1 MLPFLDQMPI
11 DEEENKF
18 TILYEKYF
26 NALLAYA
33 RSIVKSDTLAED
45 VVQEAYKRL
54 LKNLHKVNI
63 SECMKTKAYLVKIV
77 RNVAVD
83 IYNKNLK
90 MSALDIDEYNDVS
103 IMGSFDPTWEIY
115 EAQALASDLEKWISQ
130 LSDREQLLL
139 RYKVLGEWTYQEI
152 EDSFGIKE
160 PTASS
165 IVSRAKKKLLT
176 MYGKERGA
184 NHGCASQFK

>member
-176 MYGKERGA
+176 MYEKERGA